1 MWQNLIQALKEL
13 SDAYAALLSI
23 SGKKRAA
30 LVAVNLK
37 GLEPIVEEEKQQL
50 ERIRV
55 AEKRR
60 QDALL
65 ALSREIPSTHA
76 ATTMAEVEAA
86 CPEEFRASLHEIHER
101 LNEMHGRLSKRVDDA
116 QEASEANEFLIRHA
130 LGAVEYHLN
139 RLSNSAIDPTYGET
153 GKESVTREK
162 KFDFKA

>member
-13 SDAYAALLSI
+13 SDAYAALLAI
-23 SGKKRAA
+23 AGKKRAV
-30 LVAVNLK
+30 LVAVDLK

-65 ALSREIPSTHA
+65 ALSKEIPSNHA
-76 ATTMAEVEAA
+76 AATMTDVETA
-86 CPEEFRASLHEIHER
+86 CPSDLRTTLRKIHAH
-101 LNEMHGRLSKRVDDA
+101 LNKTVRDA
-116 QEASEANEFLIRHA
+116 QEAGEANEFLIRQA

-139 RLSNSAIDPTYGET
+139 RLSNSSIDPTYGQT

>member
-65 ALSREIPSTHA
+65 ALSKEIPSSHA
-76 ATTMAEVEAA
+76 ATTMTEVEAA
-86 CPEEFRASLHEIHER
+86 CPAELRASLRKIHVR
-101 LNEMHGRLSKRVDDA
+101 LNKAVRDA
-116 QEASEANEFLIRHA
+116 QEAGEANEFLIRQA

-139 RLSNSAIDPTYGET
+139 RLSNSSIDPTYGQAGT
-153 GKESVTREK
+153 ESVSREK
-162 KFDFKA
+162 KYDFKA

>member
-13 SDAYAALLSI
+13 SDAYAALLGI

-30 LVAVNLK
+30 LVAVDLK

-86 CPEEFRASLHEIHER
+86 CPEFRASLHEIHER
-101 LNEMHGRLSKRVDDA
+101 LNERVGKA
-116 QEASEANEFLIRHA
+116 QEASDANEFLIRHA

-139 RLSNSAIDPTYGET
+139 RLSNSSIDPTYGQK
-153 GKESVTREK
+153 GNESVTREK
-162 KFDFKA
+162 KFDFQA

>member
-1 MWQNLIQALKEL
+1 MWQNLIQALKDL

-23 SGKKRAA
+23 SGKKRTA
-30 LVAVNLK
+30 LVAVDLK

-65 ALSREIPSTHA
+65 ALSGKIPSIHA

-86 CPEEFRASLHEIHER
+86 CPKEFRASLKEI
-101 LNEMHGRLSKRVDDA
+101 HGRLSKRVNDA

>member
-1 MWQNLIQALKEL
+1 MWQNLIRALKDL

-30 LVAVNLK
+30 LVAVDLK

-65 ALSREIPSTHA
+65 ALSGKIPSIHA

-86 CPEEFRASLHEIHER
+86 CPQELRNSLRQVHMR
-101 LNEMHGRLSKRVDDA
+101 LNKAVNDT

>member
-1 MWQNLIQALKEL
+1 MWQNLIQALKDL

-30 LVAVNLK
+30 LVAVDLK

-65 ALSREIPSTHA
+65 ALSGKIPSIHA
-76 ATTMAEVEAA
+76 ATTMAEVEAE
-86 CPEEFRASLHEIHER
+86 CPQEFRALLKEI
-101 LNEMHGRLSKRVDDA
+101 HGRLSKRVNDA
-116 QEASEANEFLIRHA
+116 QEASEAN
-130 LGAVEYHLN
+130 
-139 RLSNSAIDPTYGET
+139 
-153 GKESVTREK
+153 
-162 KFDFKA
+162 

>member
-86 CPEEFRASLHEIHER
+86 CPEELRLLLRKAHVR
-101 LNEMHGRLSKRVDDA
+101 LNKTVNDA
-116 QEASEANEFLIRHA
+116 QEASDANEFLIRQA

-139 RLSNSAIDPTYGET
+139 RLSNSSIDPTYGDKGAET
-153 GKESVTREK
+153 VSREK
-162 KFDFKA
+162 KYDFKA

>member
-1 MWQNLIQALKEL
+1 MTEEEIKTA
-13 SDAYAALLSI
+13 SI
-23 SGKKRAA
+23 SAYNKLITEKKEIIANAELIRRTLCNTDA
-30 LVAVNLK
+30 LQ
-37 GLEPIVEEEKQQL
+37 EEKQQL

-76 ATTMAEVEAA
+76 ATTMADVEAA
-86 CPEEFRASLHEIHER
+86 CPAEFRASLHEIHER
-101 LNEMHGRLSKRVDDA
+101 LNERVSEA
-116 QEASEANEFLIRHA
+116 QEASDANEFLIRHA

-139 RLSNSAIDPTYGET
+139 RLSNSSIDPTYGQK
-153 GKESVTREK
+153 GNESVTREK